1 MRRIRRLFGTAALS
15 VFAMV
20 VWALPAQAAATHGSA
35 NCVINGTA
43 TVNPPVKLLGG
54 SGSYHFTEFRA
65 LCAVTTD
72 ETGPGGS
79 PATGVVSL
87 DITSDGTY
95 NNSVC
100 GTGTADDTALVG
112 PDFAAPSVTAT
123 EEVVH
128 QVDSASVYTGTPGA
142 AARLFSS
149 GDYGYHI
156 VFDGLNNA
164 TFHLLFVHTD
174 SSKAA
179 VSGGGTIQLLPT
191 PSGPQ
196 ASGDCTDGFQVGG
209 HINASL

>member
-1 MRRIRRLFGTAALS
+1 MRRIRRLLGTAALS

-20 VWALPAQAAATHGSA
+20 VWALPAQAAATHGTA
-35 NCVINGTA
+35 NCAINGTA
-43 TVNPPVKLLGG
+43 TVNPPVKLQGG

-65 LCAVTTD
+65 VCV
-72 ETGPGGS
+72 GS
-79 PATGVVSL
+79 TNESQTSNGVVTL

-123 EEVVH
+123 EV
-128 QVDSASVYTGTPGA
+128 AYNGTPGA
-142 AARLFSS
+142 AAALFSS

-156 VFDGLNNA
+156 AFTGGNGAL
-164 TFHLLFVHTD
+164 TFVHTD
-174 SSKAA
+174 TSKAA
-179 VSGGGTIQLLPT
+179 VTGGGEIQITPA

-196 ASGDCTDGFQVGG
+196 ATGDCTDGFSVSG
-209 HINASL
+209 HLSGSL